1 MSLALWFPDRPAY
14 PLNPFVKPQIFLEET
29 SEKEG

>member
-1 MSLALWFPDRPAY
+1 MPLALWIPDRPAY
-14 PLNPFVKPQIFLEET
+14 PLNPFAKIQIFLEEA